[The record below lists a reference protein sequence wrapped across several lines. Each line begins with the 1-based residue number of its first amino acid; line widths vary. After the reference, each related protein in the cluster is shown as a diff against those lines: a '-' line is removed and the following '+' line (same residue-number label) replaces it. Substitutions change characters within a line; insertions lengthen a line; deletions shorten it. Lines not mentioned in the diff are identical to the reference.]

1 MKKSSKSVITTIIT
15 IAILAALTAV
25 LDTFAVIGFPSGV
38 LGVSSF
44 YIGSAFFLL
53 FVYLFKWKGAIAIY
67 IGLMMSSLI
76 SSGFSFFP
84 LYGAWGNVVS
94 AVFIVLIMHLTKR
107 NCEIKNWKDFA
118 VLACTFIIAP
128 AISAAWVIGG
138 WVVVGIMPADGFIAA
153 FIPWA
158 LGGIIVYFVV
168 GTPVMKFLA
177 PLVKRF
183 NIS

>member
-1 MKKSSKSVITTIIT
+1 MKASHKSIVNSIIV

-53 FVYLFKWKGAIAIY
+53 FVYLFKWKGAVAIY
-67 IGLMMSSLI
+67 IGLMLSSLI

-84 LYGAWGNVVS
+84 LYGAWGNVLS
-94 AVFIVLIMHLTKR
+94 AVFIVYIMHLTKR
-107 NCEIKNWKDFA
+107 NCEISNWKDFA
-118 VLACTFIIAP
+118 VLAGTFIVAP

-138 WVVVGIMPADGFIAA
+138 WVVVGIMPAAGFFAA
-153 FIPWA
+153 FFPWM

-177 PLVKRF
+177 PLVKRY
-183 NIS
+183 NLQ

>member
-1 MKKSSKSVITTIIT
+1 MKSSNKSIVNSIII

-25 LDTFAVIGFPSGV
+25 LDAFAVIGFPSGV

-67 IGLMMSSLI
+67 IGLMLSSII

-84 LYGAWGNVVS
+84 LYGAWGNVVA
-94 AVFIVLIMHLTKR
+94 AVFIVCVMHLTKR
-107 NCEIKNWKDFA
+107 SCEIKSWKDFA
-118 VLACTFIIAP
+118 VLACAFVVAP

-138 WVVVGIMPADGFIAA
+138 WVVVGIMPASGFIAA
-153 FIPWA
+153 FLPWM
-158 LGGIIVYFVV
+158 LGGVIVYFVV

-183 NIS
+183 NLK